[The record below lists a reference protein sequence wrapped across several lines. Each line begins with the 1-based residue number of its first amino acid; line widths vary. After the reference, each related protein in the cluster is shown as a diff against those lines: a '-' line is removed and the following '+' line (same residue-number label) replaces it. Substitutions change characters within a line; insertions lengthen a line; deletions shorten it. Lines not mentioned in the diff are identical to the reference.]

1 MSTPS
6 AKWSTAFARFG
17 LGARGFAAPSTGDP
31 RAAIEEE
38 LAEPGAGRLS
48 VALPSSEQALVALY
62 AYSAKQR
69 EARARAEAL
78 RAADLAMPSPTAASA
93 LIAPAGGD
101 AAPAAKNPNP
111 VPDIYVA
118 EALARLEA
126 AAAAPIGFVERLVAF
141 WSNHFCV
148 SADKAQNVRIVAGAF
163 EREAIRPF
171 VLGKFADMLSAVER
185 HPAMLHYLDNAQ
197 SFGPDS
203 PAGRASKRGLNENL
217 AREILELHTL
227 GADGGYAQADVTEFA
242 RALTGRT
249 VAGADATL
257 GPAGSFVFNVS
268 MHEEGSRSLLG
279 RVYEARGFA
288 QAEAMLDDLARAPA
302 AARHIATKFA
312 RAFVADAPPPAL
324 VARLAD
330 VFVKTEGD
338 LGALARALVGDDSAW
353 SAPATKLRDPWE
365 MIVAAVRALGL
376 DPRPPR
382 PLLRLLS
389 LLGMPLW
396 TPGAPNGFPVTVAA
410 WASPEGVK
418 ARLEAALAL
427 AKTVKTAPAPQD
439 LLDRVL
445 PDASQET
452 REAMLRAESRSQAY
466 ALLIMAPEFQRR

>member
-17 LGARGFAAPSTGDP
+17 FGARALENPPTGDP
-31 RAAIEEE
+31 REAVEDE
-38 LAEPGAGRLS
+38 LAKPGAGQLIA
-48 VALPSSEQALVALY
+48 ALPSSEQALVALY
-62 AYSAKQR
+62 DYSAKQR
-69 EARARAEAL
+69 EARAHADAL
-78 RAADLAMPSPTAASA
+78 RAANAAMPSPTAAA
-93 LIAPAGGD
+93 AMIAPAGGD
-101 AAPAAKNPNP
+101 AAPAAKAANP
-111 VPDIYVA
+111 VGDIYFA
-118 EALARLEA
+118 EAMARLEA
-126 AAAAPIGFVERLVAF
+126 AAAAPVGYVERLVAF

-148 SADKAQNVRIVAGAF
+148 SADKGPFVRITAGAF

-171 VLGKFADMLSAVER
+171 VLAKFSDMLSAVER

-197 SFGPDS
+197 SVGPDS
-203 PAGRASKRGLNENL
+203 PAGRSSKRGLNENL

-249 VAGADATL
+249 VSGAEATL
-257 GPAGSFVFNVS
+257 GPPGSFVFNLG

-279 RVYEARGFA
+279 RVYEGRGFA

-302 AARHIATKFA
+302 TARHVVTKFA

-324 VARLAD
+324 LARLTD
-330 VFVKTEGD
+330 VFVNTDGD
-338 LGALARALVGDDSAW
+338 LGALARALVGDDLAW
-353 SAPATKLRDPWE
+353 SAPATGLRDPWQ
-365 MIVAAVRALGL
+365 MLVAAVRALGL

-389 LLGMPLW
+389 LLGAPLW
-396 TPGAPNGFPVTVAA
+396 TPGAPNGFPVAVAA
-410 WASPEGVK
+410 WASPVGMK
-418 ARLEAALAL
+418 ARLEAAVAL
-427 AKTVKTAPAPQD
+427 AKTAKKAPPPQD

-445 PDASQET
+445 PDASPDT
-452 REAMLRAESRSQAY
+452 REAVLRAESRAQAY